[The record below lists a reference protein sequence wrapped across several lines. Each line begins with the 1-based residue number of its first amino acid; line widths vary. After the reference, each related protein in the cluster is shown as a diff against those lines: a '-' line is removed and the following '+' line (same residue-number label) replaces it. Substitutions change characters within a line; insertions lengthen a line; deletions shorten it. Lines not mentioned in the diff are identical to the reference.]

1 MNIILDQQNKNI
13 FLLRNLSFKSQGDK
27 IFLFALLFT
36 AFSGALRK
44 WFILDKN
51 ISNFILF
58 FQLIL
63 PFIFVLIFFTRSNS
77 AKIPIILRFYAFA
90 LVFMAFNPMNQSIYH
105 GILGFILHM
114 GFWLGIYIYFQN
126 RKLFNLESIY
136 VVVILIGIA
145 EFVLG
150 AIQFNLP
157 KDHILNKYASMEA
170 IKEIALVQGINV
182 RVTGTFSYIAGYSAF
197 FVFYAMVLWA
207 VLRTKRIGLMAFLVL
222 FTVGLVACFMNAS
235 RSGTYFLIL
244 FAGLA
249 LWEYLQDNKL
259 SYVLQ
264 RVLLIAGLSFLALIY
279 MNKQSIVTDS
289 ILKASQSFQSRRN
302 VTVQSGEEFRR
313 ILGPIDEVINYKNSN
328 ALAGVGLGASYQGAN
343 ALWGTS
349 RYVNEFKG
357 YLEEEP
363 ERIIFEGGYILL
375 FIRIL
380 LFFSLYKMLSMP
392 RMYKIIILGMC
403 FFYLS
408 IVFFTYSSIFFL
420 LGLIVLDRSFLETA
434 NIHKT

>member
-1 MNIILDQQNKNI
+1 MNPSNKNI
-13 FLLRNLSFKSQGDK
+13 FSLRNLSFHDQGDK

-36 AFSGALRK
+36 SFSGALRK
-44 WFILDKN
+44 WLILDKN

-77 AKIPIILRFYAFA
+77 AKIPVILKFYAFA
-90 LVFMAFNPMNQSIYH
+90 LVFMAFNPLNQSIYH

-126 RKLFNLESIY
+126 RKLFNLNSIY
-136 VVVILIGIA
+136 TVVILIGVI

-170 IKEIALVQGINV
+170 IKEIALVEGINV

-197 FVFYAMVLWA
+197 YVFYAMVLWA
-207 VLRTKRIGLMAFLVL
+207 ILRTRKIGLLAFLFL
-222 FTVGLVACFMNAS
+222 FAIGLVACFMNAS
-235 RSGTYFLIL
+235 RSSTYFLIL
-244 FAGLA
+244 FVGLA
-249 LWEYLQDNKL
+249 LWEYFRDNKL

-264 RVLLIAGLSFLALIY
+264 RILFMTVFSFLALLF

-289 ILKASQSFQSRRN
+289 ILKASQSFQNRRN

-313 ILGPIDEVINYKNSN
+313 ILGPIDEIVNYQNSN
-328 ALAGVGLGASYQGAN
+328 AFAGVGLGASYQGAN

-375 FIRIL
+375 ILRIL
-380 LFFSLYKMLSMP
+380 LFINLYQILSMP
-392 RMYKIIILGMC
+392 RLYKIVILSMA

-420 LGLIVLDRSFLETA
+420 LGLIVLDKSFLETA
-434 NIHKT
+434 NINKT